1 MKRLV
6 LVILAVI
13 VTIPFST
20 FAQDTVPALP
30 PTKIILGAKRVYLA
44 NQSTDQKV
52 FDNLEKKMHE
62 WGRWE
67 IVYSEEEA
75 DIMAVF
81 SERTTNYGSYGSVV
95 GISPGVTTG
104 TLIPVVS
111 DQRFLILVDKTGKRN
126 LLTISCERRL
136 SASYTAGVLVNR
148 LQDRLKNDE
157 KQLLKTQK

>member
-1 MKRLV
+1 MPGSGFDARTS
-6 LVILAVI
+6 A
-13 VTIPFST
+13 PQFSDD
-20 FAQDTVPALP
+20 A
-30 PTKIILGAKRVYLA
+30 R
-44 NQSTDQKV
+44 
-52 FDNLEKKMHE
+52 
-62 WGRWE
+62 
-67 IVYSEEEA
+67 
-75 DIMAVF
+75 
-81 SERTTNYGSYGSVV
+81 
-95 GISPGVTTG
+95 VTTG